1 MNNLRNKVQLIGNLG
16 VDPELKNLESGK
28 TVARLSLATSET
40 YKKGS
45 GENVTETQW
54 HNLVAWGK
62 TAEIAGKYLKKGSRI
77 AVEGKL
83 INRSYEDKKG
93 VKRYVTEILVNEF
106 LMLTPKAE
114 AAKTKS
120 KKKSSAKAA

>member
-16 VDPELKNLESGK
+16 VDPEIKRITGDRVLAKM
-28 TVARLSLATSET
+28 SLATSET
-40 YKKGS
+40 YVKS
-45 GENVTETQW
+45 DGEKVTDTQW
-54 HNLVAWGK
+54 HNLIAWGK
-62 TAEIAGKYLKKGSRI
+62 TAEIAEKYLTKGQRI

-106 LMLTPKAE
+106 LMLSPKT
-114 AAKTKS
+114 AATA
-120 KKKSSAKAA
+120 KK